1 MVGFLL
7 RWLAALVL
15 VFATYN
21 PTQWNFV
28 RWVQGNWS
36 ENLPMI
42 SLSGLLLAIGY
53 IIYLR
58 ATLRSIGPFGILLVA
73 AVIGAFLWVLIDN
86 GILSLENTT
95 MMTWIGL
102 VALSFIL
109 AVGLSWSIFPRVIT
123 GQADIDDVD
132 E

>member
-109 AVGLSWSIFPRVIT
+109 AVGLSWSIFRRIIT

>member
-109 AVGLSWSIFPRVIT
+109 AVGLSWSIFRRVIT